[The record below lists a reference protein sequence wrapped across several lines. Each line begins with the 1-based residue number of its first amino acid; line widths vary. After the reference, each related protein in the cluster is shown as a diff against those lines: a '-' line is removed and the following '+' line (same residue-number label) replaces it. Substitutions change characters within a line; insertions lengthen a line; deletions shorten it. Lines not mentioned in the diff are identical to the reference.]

1 MVADLRA
8 TELEPVRVRGLGGIE
23 LIATAERLAS
33 TNDLKS
39 VAVLYREWI
48 AHNPEDP
55 LLYAINFN
63 LGVVLS
69 SLNDFQGAN
78 AALAEAIRLNPG
90 FLPAYIN
97 LGTALERL
105 GRTVDALV
113 QWYEVVNRLG
123 TVTAETIGH
132 KNTALKQLGRVL
144 GNANLDSNAEEALR
158 HSLALDPHQRDAL
171 YHWLNLRQKQCEWP
185 VVQALPGLSR
195 AQMVAG
201 FSSLSLAAYTDDP
214 LLQLAVAADYVRR
227 DIGRPAH
234 SFASVHR
241 ARQESQQTR
250 RLRIGYLS
258 SDLRE
263 HAIGYLM
270 SELFELHDRAAV
282 EVFAYYCGHKVDDA
296 VHRRIKAG
304 VEHWVDISAMTDE
317 QAGARIVDDKIEIL
331 VDINGYTHSARVAML
346 AMRPAPV
353 IVNWLGF
360 PSTTGSPYH
369 DYIIADDIIIP
380 PESEIY
386 YSESVK
392 RLPCYQPND
401 RRRVV
406 ADLVESRQ
414 DAGLPEDATVF
425 CCFNGAHKIT
435 PFTWR
440 RWMQILQDV
449 PGSVLWL
456 LEGLSTTNERLR
468 EYAARH
474 GIEPERIVFARKLT
488 NPYHLARYALADLF
502 LDTSPYGAHT
512 TASDALWM
520 GVPVVTL
527 CGRSFASRVC
537 ASLVTAAGFPDLVCR
552 SSDDYVARAVELA
565 TNRAKL
571 ASYRAQLR
579 EGRDRCVLFDTPL
592 LVSRLEQLY
601 REMWREVVA
610 GQTPRPDLSNLE
622 IYGEIG
628 ARLDR
633 DDAEMGAVADYHLLY
648 RDELADLDA
657 FSMIREDR
665 RLWRGGAAFTRGAG
679 LPAEPSA
686 KPRLA
691 AVEAA

>member
-1 MVADLRA
+1 MADLLAGALERA
-8 TELEPVRVRGLGGIE
+8 RVPALGAVD
-23 LIATAERLAS
+23 LIATAESLAS
-33 TNDLKS
+33 AGNLQS
-39 VAVLYREWI
+39 VAALYREWI
-48 AHNPEDP
+48 EHHPDDP

-63 LGVVLS
+63 LGTVLS
-69 SLNDFQGAN
+69 TLTDHQGAS
-78 AALAEAIRLNPG
+78 AALAEAIRLNPD

-105 GRTVDALV
+105 GRTADALS

-123 TVTAETIGH
+123 AMNADALGH

-144 GNANLDSNAEEALR
+144 SIANLDSNAEEALR
-158 HSLALDPHQRDAL
+158 HCLGLNPHQRDAL

-185 VVQALPGLSR
+185 AVQALPGLSR
-195 AQMVAG
+195 SQVVAG

-214 LLQLAVAADYVRR
+214 LLQLAVAADYARR
-227 DIGRPAH
+227 DIGRPAR
-234 SFASVHR
+234 SFAAAHR
-241 ARQESQQTR
+241 HLLESEQPG

-270 SELFELHDRAAV
+270 AEMFALHDRSAV
-282 EVFAYYCGHKVDDA
+282 EVFAYYCGHKVNDT
-296 VHRRIKAG
+296 VHHRIKAG
-304 VEHWVDISAMTDE
+304 MDSWVDISAMTDE
-317 QAGARIVDDKIEIL
+317 QAAERIAADNIHIL

-346 AMRPAPV
+346 AMRPAPL

-360 PSTTGSPYH
+360 PGTTGSSFH

-380 PESEIY
+380 PGSEIF

-392 RLPCYQPND
+392 RLSCYQPND

-406 ADLVESRQ
+406 ADQVESRH
-414 DAGLPEDATVF
+414 DAGLPEDGTVF

-440 RWMQILQDV
+440 RWMQILQSV

-456 LEGLSTTNERLR
+456 LDGIATTNERLR
-468 EYAARH
+468 QHASEH
-474 GIEPERIVFARKLT
+474 GVAPERIVFARKLT
-488 NPYHLARYALADLF
+488 NPYHLARYALADIF

-520 GVPVVTL
+520 GVPVLTL
-527 CGRSFASRVC
+527 IGRSFASRVC
-537 ASLVTAAGFPDLVCR
+537 SSLVTSAGLPELVCR
-552 SSDDYVARAVELA
+552 DSDAYVARAVELGSD
-565 TNRAKL
+565 RAKL
-571 ASYRAQLR
+571 AEYRARLR
-579 EGRDRCVLFDTPL
+579 DGRDRCVLFDTPL

-601 REMWREVVA
+601 REMWHEAVA
-610 GQTPRPDLSNLE
+610 GLTPRPDLSNLD

-628 ARLDR
+628 AALDR
-633 DDAEMGAVADYHLLY
+633 DDVEMGAVEEYRGLY
-648 RDELADLDA
+648 LRELAERDA

-665 RLWRGGAAFTRGAG
+665 RLWRGVAARSDDAG
-679 LPAEPSA
+679 RPANPHSR
-686 KPRLA
+686 PRLSAVQA
-691 AVEAA
+691 A